1 MGSNVVDASALL
13 AYLQGEDGSALVET
27 ALEAGGVCDAANW
40 SEVAQKVRGHGRD
53 WALSRSL
60 LLSYGLVIE
69 PVTVEDAERA
79 ARSWRSGRG
88 RSLADRLCLALGD
101 RLDVPVLTADR
112 PWGVAGRIRQIR

>member
-1 MGSNVVDASALL
+1 LNVVDASALL

-27 ALEAGGVCDAANW
+27 ALEAGGVCGAANW

-79 ARSWRSGRG
+79 ARSWRSAQG

-101 RLDVPVLTADR
+101 RLDVPILTADR
-112 PWGVAGRIRQIR
+112 AWGVAGRIRQIR